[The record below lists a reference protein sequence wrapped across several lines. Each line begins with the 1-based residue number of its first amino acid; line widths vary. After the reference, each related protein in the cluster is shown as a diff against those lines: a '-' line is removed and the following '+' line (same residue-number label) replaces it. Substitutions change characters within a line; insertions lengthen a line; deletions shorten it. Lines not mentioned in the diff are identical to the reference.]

1 VDQWIPTQP
10 LASTRAC
17 AVVGVEGT
25 IRPIRDLLEL
35 LALGRGFTEEGNGTE
50 TGLDVRVIAEGV
62 HVEKVGEGGRTN
74 SVWEGVCKIGLCI
87 FGACEG
93 CACTGREVARSW
105 RDAGFVAR
113 ESLRDRGMATVVG
126 VGAA

>member
-1 VDQWIPTQP
+1 MMMQKNQKIKKSRSKYTVKQKAILYLSRFNKLVDQWIPTQP

-35 LALGRGFTEEGNGTE
+35 ALGRGVTEEGKGTE

-62 HVEKVGEGGRTN
+62 HVEKVGEGGKTN
-74 SVWEGVCKIGLCI
+74 SVWEGVCKSGLCV

-93 CACTGREVARSW
+93 CTG
-105 RDAGFVAR
+105 
-113 ESLRDRGMATVVG
+113 
-126 VGAA
+126 